1 MAEHLASSG
10 IILKAEAEP
19 ALPSPRIQGRRE
31 IKLVYDFSNSMFVWF
46 QMKGK
51 INSYL
56 TRNPQVTRS
65 LVDNWAA
72 RSISSGKTGCS
83 DWPAK
88 SESGRCGR
96 GVNCTC
102 ISSST

>member
-1 MAEHLASSG
+1 MAEHLAG
-10 IILKAEAEP
+10 IILMAEADP

-31 IKLVYDFSNSMFVWF
+31 TKLVYDFSNSMFVWF

-51 INSYL
+51 SNRYL

-72 RSISSGKTGCS
+72 RSISSGKTGLQRLAS
-83 DWPAK
+83 KKRIRPLRPR
-88 SESGRCGR
+88 SELYLHL
-96 GVNCTC
+96 
-102 ISSST
+102 